1 METTN
6 FLRETHFRGSS
17 ANLHLVERFTRIN
30 DDTLLYEYTA
40 SDPTTFSRPW
50 TVQMP
55 MKRSDANLYEYACHE
70 GNYGMFNLLAGARA
84 EEAEAAGRNSIRTR
98 GVRSGLATANE
109 ERAMGIRVA
118 CLLVGLV
125 LLVPAAVQAQGAAGN
140 GDPATPRTPWGD
152 PDLQGTWTNT
162 TTTPLERPAALAGKD
177 VLSAEERAAIDE
189 ENAPGIDAAIGV
201 GAYNNF
207 WMERGYVYEQ
217 TSLVVDPPDGRLP
230 GNYAMANMLSGARD
244 QEAAAAKRAGSE

>member
-1 METTN
+1 MI
-6 FLRETHFRGSS
+6 RR
-17 ANLHLVERFTRIN
+17 R
-30 DDTLLYEYTA
+30 
-40 SDPTTFSRPW
+40 
-50 TVQMP
+50 
-55 MKRSDANLYEYACHE
+55 
-70 GNYGMFNLLAGARA
+70 RA
-84 EEAEAAGRNSIRTR
+84 H
-98 GVRSGLATANE
+98 
-109 ERAMGIRVA
+109 
-118 CLLVGLV
+118 
-125 LLVPAAVQAQGAAGN
+125 
-140 GDPATPRTPWGD
+140 PWGD

-230 GNYAMANMLSGARD
+230 RGELRDGQHAQRRPRPGGCRGREAR
-244 QEAAAAKRAGSE
+244 RL